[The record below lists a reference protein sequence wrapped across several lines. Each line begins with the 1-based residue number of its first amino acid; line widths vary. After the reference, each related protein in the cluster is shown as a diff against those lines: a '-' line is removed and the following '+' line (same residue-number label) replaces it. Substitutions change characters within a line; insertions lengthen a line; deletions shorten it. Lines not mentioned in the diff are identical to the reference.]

1 MMIERQIK
9 IVRLG
14 TPDNTQDFFMTDD
27 SELIF
32 RLHQAGHQPSW
43 KDESVVFFKKSN
55 KLIKLLK
62 KLDIDIED

>member
-1 MMIERQIK
+1 M
-9 IVRLG
+9 VRLG

-32 RLHQAGHQPSW
+32 RLHQAGFFPAW

>member
-1 MMIERQIK
+1 M
-9 IVRLG
+9 VRLG
-14 TPDNTQDFFMTDD
+14 TPDKIKDFFMTDD

-32 RLHQAGHQPSW
+32 RLHQAGHQPTW

-62 KLDIDIED
+62 KLDIDIEVD

>member
-1 MMIERQIK
+1 M
-9 IVRLG
+9 VRLG
-14 TPDNTQDFFMTDD
+14 TPDNISDFFMTDD

-32 RLHQAGHQPSW
+32 LLHQAGHQPAW

>member
-1 MMIERQIK
+1 M
-9 IVRLG
+9 VRLG
-14 TPDNTQDFFMTDD
+14 TPDNVLGYFMTDD

-32 RLHQAGHQPSW
+32 RLHQAGFSPSW

-62 KLDIDIED
+62 KLDIDIEE

>member
-1 MMIERQIK
+1 MIK
-9 IVRLG
+9 LG
-14 TPDNTQDFFMTDD
+14 TPENPQDFFMTDD

-32 RLHQAGHQPSW
+32 RIHQAGFIPLW
-43 KDESVVFFKKSN
+43 KDDECIFFKKSN

>member
-1 MMIERQIK
+1 M
-9 IVRLG
+9 VRLG
-14 TPDNTQDFFMTDD
+14 TPDQVSNFFMTDD

-32 RLHQAGHQPSW
+32 HLHQAGFQPTW

>member
-1 MMIERQIK
+1 
-9 IVRLG
+9 
-14 TPDNTQDFFMTDD
+14 MTDD

-32 RLHQAGHQPSW
+32 RLHQAGQQPTW
-43 KDESVVFFKKSN
+43 KDGSVVFFKKSN

>member
-1 MMIERQIK
+1 M
-9 IVRLG
+9 VRLG
-14 TPDNTQDFFMTDD
+14 TPDNIEDFFMTDD

-32 RLHQAGHQPSW
+32 RLHQAGHQPTW
-43 KDESVVFFKKSN
+43 KDGSVVFFKKSN